1 VAFRPVLRNN
11 IRGAKVVNEY
21 EEAQAIMGELAER
34 VELEEI
40 TLKVLSE
47 ELALIAEKIKD
58 IERQVREL

>member
-1 VAFRPVLRNN
+1 MS
-11 IRGAKVVNEY
+11 EY
-21 EEAQAIMGELAER
+21 EEAQAIMSELAER

-58 IERQVREL
+58 IERQVKEL